1 MSGLGEI
8 VAFSGSKGQDCGQA
22 DNAER
27 MKALEA
33 TYTMQGER
41 EVHQSLFDRKLEI
54 MSKIIMTVDD
64 SASVRQMVSFTL
76 KQAGYQ
82 VVEASDGRDALSKLD
97 GSGVHMVL
105 TDLNMPNMDGIELIR
120 QTRAKPSCK
129 FIPIVMLTTES
140 QADRKQEGKAAGAT
154 GWIVKP
160 FKPEQ
165 LLAVVKKVLG

>member
-1 MSGLGEI
+1 MS
-8 VAFSGSKGQDCGQA
+8 
-22 DNAER
+22 R
-27 MKALEA
+27 
-33 TYTMQGER
+33 T
-41 EVHQSLFDRKLEI
+41 
-54 MSKIIMTVDD
+54 IMTVDD
-64 SASVRQMVSFTL
+64 SASIRQMVGFTL

-82 VVEASDGRDALSKLD
+82 VVEAVDGKDALAKLN
-97 GSGVHMVL
+97 GPAVHMML

-120 QTRAKPSCK
+120 HVRASSSSK

-140 QADRKQEGKAAGAT
+140 QAEKKQAGKEAGAT